1 MATGKASGRRI
12 GARAG
17 IIIAAWVLMAM
28 AWTPPTVALQIGAH
42 TPPAQARFGFIFLD
56 VLIGFVPWMALTP
69 LILWL
74 SRRLPITETRILQP
88 LAALAAICPILTPA
102 AVFAGYG
109 LDAALITGFPRHDW
123 AALLRGGY
131 ITSFY
136 SVPFYIAVVAVGQ
149 AMAYFE
155 RARRRERLLARAEL
169 RALQAQIRP
178 HFLFN
183 TLNAIAAVGYRDA
196 ACADAALAQLS
207 ELLRTLL
214 GEHPDEIALKDE
226 LAFVQ
231 GYLDLYMLLMPDR
244 LQVEMEIEPGAW
256 QALVPSMLLQPLV
269 ENAIVHGIARRTQ
282 GGRVALTAAA
292 QGQSLVLSV
301 RNDAADRAV
310 NRDGVGTGTGLANVR
325 ERLKVLYG
333 TAQSVEF
340 AAGAQSCV
348 TVCLPL
354 RRAAVP
360 A

>member
-1 MATGKASGRRI
+1 MAIEKASGRCI
-12 GARAG
+12 GTRAG
-17 IIIAAWVLMAM
+17 IVVGAWVLMAM

-56 VLIGFVPWMALTP
+56 VLISFVPWMALTP

-74 SRRLPITETRILQP
+74 SRRFPVTETQILQP
-88 LAALAAICPILTPA
+88 LTILAAVCPILTPT

-109 LDAALITGFPRHDW
+109 LDAALLTGFSRHGW

-169 RALQAQIRP
+169 RALQAQIQP

-196 ACADAALAQLS
+196 ARADAAVAQLS

-214 GEHPDEIALKDE
+214 GERPQEIALKDE

-244 LQVEMEIEPGAW
+244 LRVEMEVEPAAW
-256 QALVPSMLLQPLV
+256 QAMVPSMLLQPLV
-269 ENAIVHGIARRTQ
+269 ENAILHGIARRAQ
-282 GGRVALTAAA
+282 GGRVSLTAVAE
-292 QGQSLVLSV
+292 GQSLVLSV
-301 RNDAADRAV
+301 RNDAADRAQGG
-310 NRDGVGTGTGLANVR
+310 DGIGAGTGLANVR

-333 TAQSVEF
+333 PAQSLEL
-340 AAGAQSCV
+340 ATGAQSCV
-348 TVCLPL
+348 TLRLPL
-354 RRAAVP
+354 RQAGAP